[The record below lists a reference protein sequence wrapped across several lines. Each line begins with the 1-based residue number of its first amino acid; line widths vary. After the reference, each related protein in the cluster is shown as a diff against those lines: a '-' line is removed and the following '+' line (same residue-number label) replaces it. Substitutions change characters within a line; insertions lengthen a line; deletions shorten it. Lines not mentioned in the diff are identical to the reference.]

1 MIVTYTV
8 KASKEL
14 MTRLTNELSRQGIEI
29 NLHEM
34 YIGTFHHICR
44 RLLKE
49 FREYTRLERN
59 FIETDQFEQQYMVY
73 EHLAEFEKIPN
84 FEMVVRSSYI
94 NRAEEE
100 VKVAPWK
107 RCRTICQYVNRLSE
121 ELMNPEDMTR
131 SGDEKSGCWAG

>member
-1 MIVTYTV
+1 MNPTENQAQYDAIHSDGPTLVIAGPGTGKTYTIIQRVLYLIRDKKVPPEQIMVVTYTV

-14 MTRLTNELSRQGIEI
+14 ITRLTNELSKQGIEV

-59 FIETDQFEQQYMVY
+59 FIETDQFEQQYLVW
-73 EHLAEFEKIPN
+73 EPF
-84 FEMVVRSSYI
+84 
-94 NRAEEE
+94 
-100 VKVAPWK
+100 
-107 RCRTICQYVNRLSE
+107 
-121 ELMNPEDMTR
+121 
-131 SGDEKSGCWAG
+131 